1 MALSR
6 PDFSRSWSDEI
17 RDAAVEFFDALITV
31 KRPDGPPGEYDPITG
46 ETEPGTPGEILIQDR
61 IGRAQNL
68 RSPIEFNDGNGK
80 QTKLDY
86 RIQIDALPGDP
97 SITEGLIVLVDG
109 GRDPEL
115 QKMTFH
121 VGFATNSTHMAVRT
135 IMCATEGGRSA

>member
-1 MALSR
+1 MALPRRDS
-6 PDFSRSWSDEI
+6 SLTWEQEI
-17 RDAAVEFFDALITV
+17 RDAVIEEFDATITV
-31 KRPDGPPGEYDPITG
+31 KHPDGPGTYDPISGNT
-46 ETEPGTPGEILIQDR
+46 TPGAPGEVLIQDR

-68 RSPIEFNDGNGK
+68 RSPIEFNDGNGW

-97 SITEGLIVLVDG
+97 SITKGLIVLVSG

-115 QKMTFH
+115 AKMTFH

-135 IMCATEGGRSA
+135 INCSTEGGRRG